1 MEMYSLP
8 AYEQILSR
16 YLLGFNIGSAAFGI
30 LLYVFLSIGMYS
42 IAKHRGIHKA
52 WFAWFPVL
60 RMWLLGCISDQYREV
75 AKGQITKKRCGLLTL
90 SIISAV
96 CGLAVMVLAVVFV
109 TYAVAY
115 GLGLTHYLPLWTLIL
130 FLVLSLVGAVVG
142 LAEMI
147 VSLICRFDLFLSCT
161 PNKAVLLFVLS
172 IVFSWLY
179 PFFVFAVRN
188 RAEGMPSR
196 GYYEGNTEYIQ

>member
-16 YLLGFNIGSAAFGI
+16 YLLGINIGSAAFGI

-75 AKGQITKKRCGLLTL
+75 AKGQIIGKAGD
-90 SIISAV
+90 S
-96 CGLAVMVLAVVFV
+96 G
-109 TYAVAY
+109 
-115 GLGLTHYLPLWTLIL
+115 
-130 FLVLSLVGAVVG
+130 
-142 LAEMI
+142 
-147 VSLICRFDLFLSCT
+147 SCT
-161 PNKAVLLFVLS
+161 EAHLHFELRIDGIAYNP
-172 IVFSWLY
+172 
-179 PFFVFAVRN
+179 R
-188 RAEGMPSR
+188 
-196 GYYEGNTEYIQ
+196 YYIEEK